1 LGAPANGSWVST
13 RGVVTQRGLVVSHQV
28 AAFARVRGLVCDG
41 GRGWAFAACRPA
53 RDFRHRNTCAL
64 PAPSPLSPHCSGGKV
79 GPFHGDKV
87 GNPARRFCNV
97 GAAGR
102 TCAKS
107 RPPTITG
114 GREQGHTQL
123 LLMTRMRLKMARAC
137 CPAREFRHRNTSAL
151 LAPPLSALPGHRCGR
166 CANRV
171 CPAKGASGRGR
182 CKITCKRVY

>member
-1 LGAPANGSWVST
+1 MGAPANGSWVST

-123 LLMTRMRLKMARAC
+123 LLMTRMRLKMARESLLPSTRVQAPQHV
-137 CPAREFRHRNTSAL
+137 CPARTPFVRSPG
-151 LAPPLSALPGHRCGR
+151 APLRQRRQSSVSCQGCERTRSL
-166 CANRV
+166 
-171 CPAKGASGRGR
+171 
-182 CKITCKRVY
+182 